1 MPGKT
6 DYKENNTLTPPVH
19 GCHTSGTEES
29 GLWDGGCVTNRN
41 GEKTMKTTRKATW
54 KASLVT
60 LGLLGILTA
69 CSSGEE
75 NTNPGTSD
83 SGSTPSATEKTV
95 VRVGVVGEYNAH
107 WDTVNE
113 LLEEENIVVELVK
126 YTDAIPNDALAD
138 GDVDLNAFQH
148 KAFLKDEVSK
158 TGYDIVPIGDTII
171 GPLGMFPNTD
181 EISSLADFQD
191 GDKIAIPAN
200 ATNYGRALLLM
211 ESAGLLVIDPEC
223 QGFPTKSDIIEYIV
237 EIEILD
243 GETATLASMLPDLS
257 AAIINAGDA
266 ITAGLDPTTDTI
278 LLEDIDPET
287 NPHVADLINIIA
299 ARGED
304 ADNEIF
310 AKIVSAYQTDEV
322 ADAIFEHYDG
332 AYFPAW

>member
-1 MPGKT
+1 
-6 DYKENNTLTPPVH
+6 
-19 GCHTSGTEES
+19 
-29 GLWDGGCVTNRN
+29 
-41 GEKTMKTTRKATW
+41 MKKTW
-54 KASLVT
+54 KSNLLC
-60 LGLLGILTA
+60 LGLVGLLTA
-69 CSSGEE
+69 CSSDTTTT
-75 NTNPGTSD
+75 NTNTNTGGTASTDSD
-83 SGSTPSATEKTV
+83 TNMTV

-113 LLEEENIVVELVK
+113 ILAEEDIVVELVK
-126 YTDAIPNDALAD
+126 YTDSIPNDALAD

-148 KAFLKDEVSK
+148 KAFLNDEVSK

-171 GPLGMFPNTD
+171 GPLGMFNNTD
-181 EISSLADFQD
+181 KITSLEDFQD

-211 ESAGLLVIDPEC
+211 EAAGLLVIDPDCE
-223 QGFPTKSDIIEYIV
+223 GFPTKSDIIEYVV

-266 ITAGLDPTTDTI
+266 ITAGLDPTADTI

-287 NPHVADLINIIA
+287 NPNVADLINIIA

-304 ADNEIF
+304 ADNETY
-310 AKIVSAYQTDEV
+310 AKIVAAYQTEAV
-322 ADAIFEHYDG
+322 ADAIIAHYGG

>member
-1 MPGKT
+1 
-6 DYKENNTLTPPVH
+6 
-19 GCHTSGTEES
+19 
-29 GLWDGGCVTNRN
+29 
-41 GEKTMKTTRKATW
+41 MKKTW
-54 KASLVT
+54 KTNVLAIAF
-60 LGLLGILTA
+60 LGILTA
-69 CSSGEE
+69 CSSGDDT
-75 NTNPGTSD
+75 NTSTNSGTSTD
-83 SGSTPSATEKTV
+83 NSNVASTDQTV

-126 YTDAIPNDALAD
+126 YTDSIPNDALAD

-148 KAFLKDEVSK
+148 KAFLNDEVSK

-171 GPLGMFPNTD
+171 GPLGMFHNTD
-181 EISSLADFQD
+181 KISSLEDFQD

-211 ESAGLLVIDPEC
+211 EAAGLLVIDPDCE
-223 QGFPTKSDIIEYIV
+223 GFPTKSDIIEYIV

-266 ITAGLDPTTDTI
+266 ITAGLDPTADTI
-278 LLEDIDPET
+278 FLEDIDPDT
-287 NPHVADLINIIA
+287 NPNVADLINIIA

-304 ADNEIF
+304 ADNEIY
-310 AKIVSAYQTDEV
+310 AKIVAAYQTEEV
-322 ADAIFEHYDG
+322 ADAIIAHYGG

>member
-1 MPGKT
+1 MK
-6 DYKENNTLTPPVH
+6 NIL
-19 GCHTSGTEES
+19 
-29 GLWDGGCVTNRN
+29 
-41 GEKTMKTTRKATW
+41 KTTLLA
-54 KASLVT
+54 
-60 LGLLGILTA
+60 LGLVATLTA

-75 NTNPGTSD
+75 SNTSTS
-83 SGSTPSATEKTV
+83 SSTNNSTSTSSSTEQTV

-158 TGYDIVPIGDTII
+158 TGYDIVSIGDTII
-171 GPLGMFPNTD
+171 GPLGMFNNTD
-181 EISSLADFQD
+181 KISSVEDFQD

-211 ESAGLLVIDPEC
+211 EAAGLLVIDPDC
-223 QGFPTKSDIIEYIV
+223 DGFPTKSDIIEYIV

-278 LLEDIDPET
+278 FLEDIDPET
-287 NPHVADLINIIA
+287 NPNVADLINIIA

-304 ADNEIF
+304 ADNETY
-310 AKIVSAYQTDEV
+310 AKIVEAYQTEEV
-322 ADAIFEHYDG
+322 AEAILAHYGG